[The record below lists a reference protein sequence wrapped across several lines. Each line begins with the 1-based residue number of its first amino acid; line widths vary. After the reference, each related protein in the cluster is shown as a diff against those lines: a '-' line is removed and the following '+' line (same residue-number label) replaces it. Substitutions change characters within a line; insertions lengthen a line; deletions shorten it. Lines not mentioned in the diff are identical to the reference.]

1 MEEKKQE
8 KKTEE
13 EKKDIKKEVIQ
24 EEGKEAKEIEKI
36 EKEKVCT
43 KNITHSLKYILFG
56 ILLYVLL
63 IILTVSLT
71 LHFIFK
77 DGSTVKEYLKESS
90 DKSDNNIE
98 LLVTEQEKN
107 VINIVKQSQESVV
120 SIAVSQIALEQG
132 QGLVDTTNK
141 IGTGFI
147 VDESGI
153 VITNQHVVSD
163 RNSDYKVVNSH
174 GDEFV
179 VTTILRDDISDIALL
194 RIDKGDKELKALKL
208 GDSDKLVVGQ
218 NVLAIGT
225 PLGEFAGS
233 VTTGI
238 ISGLN
243 RTVSAGQ
250 SWFGSTIKTYEGV
263 IQTDAAIN
271 PGNSGGPL
279 INSQGEVIGVNFATT
294 QGVDN
299 ISFALPINNVKNRLE
314 EYKTHGKFI
323 RPYLGVSY
331 QMISAYEALYYKNVV
346 PGALVVRVEP
356 ISPAFSAGIKKGDI
370 ITQFG
375 EKEVDRSLAELIQ
388 QHKVEEEVEVKVTRE
403 GKEKVFK
410 VKLGE
415 ME

>member
-1 MEEKKQE
+1 MEEKKQ
-8 KKTEE
+8 
-13 EKKDIKKEVIQ
+13 EKKDIKKEVIK

-107 VINIVKQSQESVV
+107 VIDIVKQSQESVV

-163 RNSDYKVVNSH
+163 KTSDYKVVNSH

-194 RIDKGDKELKALKL
+194 RIDKGDKELTALKL

-299 ISFALPINNVKNRLE
+299 ISFALPINSVKNRLE

-356 ISPAFSAGIKKGDI
+356 ISPAFVAGIRKGDI

-375 EKEVDRSLAELIQ
+375 EKKVDRSLAELIQ
-388 QHKVEEEVEVKVTRE
+388 QHKVGEEVEVKVTRE
-403 GKEKVFK
+403 GKEQVFK

>member
-13 EKKDIKKEVIQ
+13 EKKEAKKEVKQ
-24 EEGKEAKEIEKI
+24 EEVKEIEKK

-43 KNITHSLKYILFG
+43 KNITNSLKYILLG

-107 VINIVKQSQESVV
+107 VIDIVKQSQESVV

-356 ISPAFSAGIKKGDI
+356 ISPAFVAGIRKGDI

-375 EKEVDRSLAELIQ
+375 EKKVDRSLAELIQ
-388 QHKVEEEVEVKVTRE
+388 QHKVGEEVEVKVTRE
-403 GKEKVFK
+403 GKDQVFK

>member
-1 MEEKKQE
+1 MEEKKQ
-8 KKTEE
+8 

-24 EEGKEAKEIEKI
+24 EEGKEVKEIEKK

-43 KNITHSLKYILFG
+43 KNITLSLKYILFG

-107 VINIVKQSQESVV
+107 VIDIVKQSQESVV

-163 RNSDYKVVNSH
+163 KTSDYKVVNSH

-299 ISFALPINNVKNRLE
+299 ISFALPINSVKNRLE

-356 ISPAFSAGIKKGDI
+356 ISPAFVAGIRKGDI

-375 EKEVDRSLAELIQ
+375 EKKVDRSLAELIQ
-388 QHKVEEEVEVKVTRE
+388 QHKVGEEVEVKVTRE
-403 GKEKVFK
+403 GKEQVFK

>member
-13 EKKDIKKEVIQ
+13 EKKEAKKEVKQ
-24 EEGKEAKEIEKI
+24 EEVKEIEKK

-43 KNITHSLKYILFG
+43 KNITNSLKYILLG

-107 VINIVKQSQESVV
+107 VIDIVKQSQESVV

-163 RNSDYKVVNSH
+163 KTSDYKVVNSH

-194 RIDKGDKELKALKL
+194 RIDKGDKELTALKL

-299 ISFALPINNVKNRLE
+299 ISFALPINSVKNRLE

-356 ISPAFSAGIKKGDI
+356 ISPAFVAGIRKGDI

-375 EKEVDRSLAELIQ
+375 EKKVDRSLAELIQ
-388 QHKVEEEVEVKVTRE
+388 QHKVGEEVEVKVTRE
-403 GKEKVFK
+403 GKEQVFK

>member
-1 MEEKKQE
+1 MEEKKQ
-8 KKTEE
+8 

-24 EEGKEAKEIEKI
+24 EEGKEVKEIEKK

-43 KNITHSLKYILFG
+43 KNITLSLKYILFG

-107 VINIVKQSQESVV
+107 VIDIVKQSQESVV

-299 ISFALPINNVKNRLE
+299 ISFALPINSVKNRLE

-356 ISPAFSAGIKKGDI
+356 ISPAFVAGIRKGDI

-375 EKEVDRSLAELIQ
+375 EKKVDRSLAELIQ
-388 QHKVEEEVEVKVTRE
+388 QHKVGEEVEVKVTRE
-403 GKEKVFK
+403 GKEQVFK

>member
-1 MEEKKQE
+1 MEEKKQ
-8 KKTEE
+8 

-24 EEGKEAKEIEKI
+24 EEGKEVKEIEKK

-43 KNITHSLKYILFG
+43 KNITLSLKYILFG

-107 VINIVKQSQESVV
+107 VIDIVKQSQESVV

-375 EKEVDRSLAELIQ
+375 EKKVDRSLAELIQ
-388 QHKVEEEVEVKVTRE
+388 QHKVGEEVEVKVTRE
-403 GKEKVFK
+403 GKEQVFK